1 MKLEKDS
8 EGRLVVP
15 NVIDNEFVALDPS
28 RIAPVISSVSGEP
41 VHYFQS
47 ADVET
52 CNSACDAAWVA
63 FKTWKR
69 SKVAERRD
77 IILKAANLILERS
90 SEFVTAQMQ
99 ETSCTEA
106 WGLQNVKIAVAYMN
120 EIAACVS
127 GIRGELPFGSFHL
140 HLIVSPTH

>member
-127 GIRGELPFGSFHL
+127 GIRGGLPFGSFHL